1 MKPSDPIERRRA
13 EPIEC
18 DRAVIWAFVAFVAVI
33 AGAVLYHQFAPNV
46 NIIRVEL
53 GGRAKAA
60 DLPSADVIRR
70 AMGWDLVLILGY
82 GSWLLITTSLGR
94 RVFTERAKKF
104 ARAASWLAV
113 VTVVADVVEDACLF
127 ATTVSSRPSFLS
139 RDGLLDTAATF
150 SVLKFC
156 CLLPAA
162 AVAVAA
168 IAVTWFRA
176 GGWWRP
182 KADEPHWPGDVEVES
197 ARPIEDDPATGST
210 GQADDGCG
218 SARWRRGYL
227 VPGLTAEKVAERA
240 SKGMVRG
247 ICLSGGGIRSGSVA
261 LGAMQVLRPEL
272 LSADY
277 LISVSGGGYTAGALQ
292 LALTNAGTAPT
303 GTGEGLRGAT
313 VLRDPWSVLMPGSV
327 EEDRFRRHASYIANS
342 TAETF
347 TALGVLARG
356 VVLSLGVL
364 FGPALV
370 LGVVAGLLY
379 DAVPMMDLS
388 KVDPASKQTVEFPVI
403 PTTRWVAVAV
413 LFAVALVLYVLFLAD
428 NNYSHRHGTQ
438 LRKIAT
444 GVTGVALL
452 VATLAIAIPSLVFGS
467 AWLLAKGHVN
477 NVAFGGTFGSLLL
490 AYGATVV
497 SFGRRP
503 KVKKGLSGL
512 FGKKAKGAAT
522 SPMAAV
528 PAGLLQLLLV
538 VVTLVVLGAGWLLLF
553 GGAAAS
559 THGSGNMVVAACLVA
574 LLLFIF
580 GGLLDQT
587 SLSLHP
593 FYRRRLVAAF
603 DARRLKRSDKYVVA
617 AGYPYAER
625 TKLSEYGKRVHT
637 RDGTFPEVVFAAA
650 ANLTGEQRA
659 PWNVVGYTF
668 NANWVGGPDIG
679 YVRTDHLE
687 NVVQE
692 QFKRDFTVQAAVA
705 ISGAAVA
712 TAMGRSGRWFGALL
726 ALTGARLGAWL
737 PNPTFVGFWAAAAP
751 PRKERGGPAAA
762 NARRDWTVPDLPRLR
777 RLPYLVR
784 EVFGIHRNDDRLLQ
798 ITDGGHYENLGL
810 VELFRRRCTHIY
822 CIDSSGDSPP
832 TAGTLASAISLAFE
846 ELGVVV
852 ELKQEAWKLVSG
864 SAVPLEPKDP
874 LSALNARLSQQAT
887 LSATFTYPEESGLGT
902 DPKRRTGTLVIAK
915 ALLTRDMDYDV
926 LSYAARNEVFPH
938 DSTGDQFFD
947 DDKYCAYT
955 ALGREIGKQARAASA
970 RLGAASCR
978 PSFRIGSWRR
988 RASE

>member
-1 MKPSDPIERRRA
+1 MMPSDPIELRRA

-18 DRAVIWAFVAFVAVI
+18 ARAVIWAFVAFVAVI

-53 GGRAKAA
+53 GGRAKVA

-70 AMGWDLVLILGY
+70 AMGWDLVLILCY
-82 GSWLLITTSLGR
+82 GSWLLIAMCLGR
-94 RVFTERAKKF
+94 HVFTERAKKY
-104 ARAASWLAV
+104 ARAATWLAV
-113 VTVVADVVEDACLF
+113 VTVVADLVEDGCLF
-127 ATTVSSRPSFLS
+127 ATTVSSRPSLVS

-162 AVAVAA
+162 SVAVAA

-176 GGWWRP
+176 RWWRP
-182 KADEPHWPGDVEVES
+182 KAEEPHWPGDVEVES
-197 ARPIEDDPATGST
+197 AAPIECDPATGST
-210 GQADDGCG
+210 GQDIDDRG

-227 VPGLTAEKVAERA
+227 VPGLTDKKVAHRA
-240 SKGMVRG
+240 SKGTVRG

-261 LGAMQVLRPEL
+261 LGAMQELRPEL
-272 LSADY
+272 LAADY
-277 LISVSGGGYTAGALQ
+277 LVSVSGGGYTAGALQ
-292 LALTNAGTAPT
+292 LALTNAETAPT
-303 GTGEGLRGAT
+303 GSGPGLSGAT
-313 VLRDPWSVLMPGSV
+313 VVRDPQGVLMPGSV

-370 LGVVAGLLY
+370 LGVLAGLFY

-388 KVDPASKQTVEFPVI
+388 KVDPASKHGVEFPRI
-403 PTTRWVAVAV
+403 PPTRWAAVAV
-413 LFAVALVLYVLFLAD
+413 LFAVALVLYAIFLAG
-428 NNYSHRHGTQ
+428 NNYSHRHGK
-438 LRKIAT
+438 LIRKLAT
-444 GVTGVALL
+444 GVTGIALL

-467 AWLLAKGHVN
+467 AWLLAKGHVQ
-477 NVAFGGTFGSLLL
+477 NVTSVGTFGGLLL
-490 AYGATVV
+490 SYGATLV

-512 FGKKAKGAAT
+512 FGKSGKGAASAPT
-522 SPMAAV
+522 AAV

-538 VVTLVVLGAGWLLLF
+538 VVTLLVLGAGWLLLF

-559 THGSGNMVVAACLVA
+559 THGNGDMVVAACMVG

-587 SLSLHP
+587 SMSLHP

-603 DARRLKRSDKYVVA
+603 DARRLKRSDKYVAA

-625 TKLSEYGKRVHT
+625 TTLSDYGKRVHT
-637 RDGTFPEVVFAAA
+637 PDGTFPEVVFAAA
-650 ANLTGEQRA
+650 ANLTGEHRA

-687 NVVQE
+687 SVVQE
-692 QFKRDFTVQAAVA
+692 RFKRDFTVQAAVA

-737 PNPTFVGFWAAAAP
+737 PNPTFVGVWAAAAP
-751 PRKERGGPAAA
+751 PRKDGGGLVAA
-762 NARRDWTVPDLPRLR
+762 NACRDWTVPDLPRLR

-852 ELKQEAWKLVSG
+852 ELKEEAWKLVSG

-887 LSATFTYPEESGLGT
+887 LSATFTYPEESGLGD

-915 ALLTRDMDYDV
+915 ALLTPDMDYDV

-970 RLGAASCR
+970 RLSKASCR
-978 PSFRIGSWRR
+978 PSFRIGSRR
-988 RASE
+988 RRTAP